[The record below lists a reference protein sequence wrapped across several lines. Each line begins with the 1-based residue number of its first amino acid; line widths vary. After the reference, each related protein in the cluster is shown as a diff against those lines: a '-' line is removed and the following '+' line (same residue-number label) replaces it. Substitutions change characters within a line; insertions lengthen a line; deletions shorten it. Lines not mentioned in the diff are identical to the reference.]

1 MAAVLENVDRASRL
15 LARRLPTGNPALNT
29 FGLTLAVR
37 EALTNAVV
45 HGCLA
50 DPDKS
55 VTCAVNIADGEL
67 KVEISDE
74 GEGFDW
80 RGFGSGFPEPDTP
93 GTRGIAIMRHYF
105 DELKYNEKGNKIL
118 LTKKG
123 LC

>member
-1 MAAVLENVDRASRL
+1 MAAVLENIDRAARA
-15 LARRLPTGNPALNT
+15 LARRLPSGNPALNA

-50 DPDKS
+50 DPNKF
-55 VTCAVNIADGEL
+55 VTCAVKLADGEL
-67 KVEISDE
+67 RVEICDE
-74 GEGFDW
+74 GEGFNW
-80 RGFGSGFPEPDTP
+80 RGFGEGFPEPDMP

-105 DELKYNEKGNKIL
+105 DELIYNEKGNKIL